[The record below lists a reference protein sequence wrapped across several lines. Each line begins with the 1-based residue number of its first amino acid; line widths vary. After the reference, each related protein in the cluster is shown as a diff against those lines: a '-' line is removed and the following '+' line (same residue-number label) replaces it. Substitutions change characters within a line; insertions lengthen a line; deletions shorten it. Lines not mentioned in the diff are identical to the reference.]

1 MSFKGVHFKC
11 DPSLNDF
18 LIAELS
24 IFNYN
29 SFEER
34 QTGFSAYCEED
45 NFNQSILNR
54 LIKKYQQLGTISYTT
69 EAIAHIN
76 WNTDW
81 EKNYDP
87 VIVANKIIIRATFHE
102 PQENYKHQIVIHP
115 RMSFGTGHHATTSL
129 ILEVQLSINHH
140 QKKIYDFGTGTGILS
155 ILAHQ
160 LGASHIIATDIDDW
174 CIENAKANFNLNKC
188 PGKVFKG
195 AVRNLA
201 LKDQADIIIANIN
214 KNVLLSE
221 ISEYARLLTSDGILI
236 LSGFFEKDAPEICA
250 HAEKLGLKQIQQK
263 CKNLWVVIVLSKR
276 E

>member
-1 MSFKGVHFKC
+1 MSFKGVHFNC

-18 LIAELS
+18 LVAELS
-24 IFNYN
+24 MFNYN

-34 QTGFSAYCEED
+34 QSGFSAYCEED
-45 NFNQSILNR
+45 NFNQSILNS

-69 EAIAHIN
+69 EAIARIN

-87 VIVANKIIIRATFHE
+87 VIIANKIIIRTTFHE
-102 PQENYKHQIVIHP
+102 PQDNYKHQILIHP
-115 RMSFGTGHHATTSL
+115 KMSFGTGHHATTSL
-129 ILEVQLSINHH
+129 ILEVQLSISHH
-140 QKKIYDFGTGTGILS
+140 QKKFYDFGTGTGILS
-155 ILAHQ
+155 ILADQ
-160 LGASHIIATDIDDW
+160 LGASHIIATDVDDW

-195 AVRNLA
+195 VVRNLA

-250 HAEKLGLKQIQQK
+250 QAEKLGLIQIKQK